1 MPGRRLYEYHRA
13 SGRLAAARATMGK
26 LTTHVLDT
34 SAGMPAAGMR
44 VDFAAVGGAGVDPI
58 ATVYTSANGRTD
70 KPLLAD
76 DAMRVGEFELI
87 FHVAAYFRG
96 QNRDLPDP
104 PFLDRVPIRFAIADA
119 SAHYH
124 VPLLCSP
131 WAYSTY
137 RGS

>member
-1 MPGRRLYEYHRA
+1 MIARPAASRL
-13 SGRLAAARATMGK
+13 RATMGK

-44 VDFAAVGGAGVDPI
+44 VDFAAVGGTGVEPI
-58 ATVYTSANGRTD
+58 ATVYTNANGRTD
-70 KPLLAD
+70 SPLLAD
-76 DAMRVGEFELI
+76 DAMRVGEFELT

-96 QNRDLPDP
+96 QNRGLSDP
-104 PFLDRVPIRFAIADA
+104 PFLDRVPVRFAIADA